1 MTTAALPVALVGDGL
16 RVPCADGAELPYLSF
31 DAAASTSA
39 MQQVLD
45 AVEAFLPWYS
55 SVHGGVGYKSEASV
69 LAYESSRL
77 PRWPSPDGSRTRAM
91 SRSSA
96 GTLPKPS
103 ITWPTGWA

>member
-16 RVPCADGAELPYLSF
+16 RVPCADSTELPYLSF

-55 SVHGGVGYKSEASV
+55 GRTARPWPTSTGCATPCSPV
-69 LAYESSRL
+69 SRL
-77 PRWPSPDGSRTRAM
+77 ADD
-91 SRSSA
+91 
-96 GTLPKPS
+96 LPQ
-103 ITWPTGWA
+103 IAELDLNR